1 MLRKVVE
8 LFFILI
14 LSLFVIFS
22 VLYNFE
28 EDSILIKH
36 GSNTFYAFLHW
47 FSNFLF
53 YKWGSVHA
61 TNQQL
66 VFFQGGNNTLGVF
79 QFLAKTFFYGIS
91 GLFLA
96 FTVSTLLTYYSIF
109 KRSVSAR
116 RLSSVLNLL
125 SGIHIIL
132 YCFIIKIVF
141 AHQEGFHV
149 FILLS
154 IAIGS
159 YTYADIHQYQ
169 SEQFSRLFQADFITA
184 ARSWGDS
191 ILKHARRSITIGL
204 LSQMN
209 SLLGIVFASTI
220 IVEYFFKVR
229 GIGFALDRYL
239 IMPNLLYPS
248 LPVESEFFM
257 LISALVI
264 ITVLLLTGIKD
275 IINSILINN

>member
-53 YKWGSVHA
+53 YKWGSVRA
-61 TNQQL
+61 TGQQL
-66 VFFQGGNNTLGVF
+66 VFFQGGNDTLGVF

-132 YCFIIKIVF
+132 FCFIIKIVF

-220 IVEYFFKVR
+220 IVEYFFNVR